1 MLSQEISKRWID
13 FFASRGHTVVPSASL
28 ISNEPGAMFTIA
40 GMVPFIPY
48 FLGRET
54 PPFSRAT
61 SVQKCIRTLD
71 IEEVGKTARHG
82 TFFQMAGNFSF
93 GDYFK
98 EQAIPFAYELLTTPQ
113 DKGGFGLDPERLWVT
128 IYEGDEEAYEIWT
141 KTVGFPAERIQR
153 MGMKENYW
161 STGQPGPAGPDS
173 EIFYDRGPAYGK
185 EGGPAADDDRYIEIW
200 NLVFMQYQRGEGI
213 GKDDFEILG
222 DLPKKNI
229 DTGLGVERLAM
240 LLQGVENF
248 YETDQVRP
256 VLDAASKLSGKKYH
270 GSESAE
276 DEGYEDDV
284 RMRVVADHIRS
295 SLMLIADG
303 VTPSNEGRGYIL
315 RRLMRRAIRA
325 MRLLGVTEPCLPVLF
340 PASRDAMKG
349 AFPYVADDFERI
361 SRIAYAEEKAFLHT
375 IETGTERL
383 EEAVAAAKKDGS
395 NAVSGAEAFAL
406 HDTYG
411 FPIDLT
417 LEMAAEAGVKVDEK
431 SFRELMAEQRHRAQ
445 ADAKAKKG
453 AFADLSELR
462 KLVDERGSIFTG
474 YTELRTE
481 TKLRAILVDGV
492 SVPAAKAGDKI
503 EVVLDET
510 PFYAE
515 AGGQAAD
522 TGVITGNGFVIDV
535 QDVQQPVKGL
545 SVHRAVVREGEV
557 HTGAD
562 VVAQVDVQRRR
573 DGEKAHSGTHIIH
586 AALHQ
591 VLGNEATQR
600 GSFNKEGYLR
610 FDFAWG
616 EGLSESAKREVEE
629 VANLA
634 IRDNH
639 EVITREMPLAE
650 AKALGA
656 MSLFGE
662 KYGDVVRVVEIGGE
676 FSRELCGGTHVGSSA
691 EIGSLTLLTEG
702 SVGSGNR
709 RVEALVG
716 LDSFNHLA
724 AERTLVNQLTGLMKV
739 QSSADLPEKINQTLA
754 KLKAAEKELAQLRRE
769 KLQAEAGKLLE
780 NAQTIGSVRVLAHD
794 AGELDANGVRDL
806 ALDLRSRFGSEAAVV
821 AVVGVAN
828 GRPVVLVATNEGA
841 REAGVKA
848 GALVRVA
855 AGVLGGGGGGKDDV
869 AQGGGQDASKI
880 GAALDAVRDA
890 IAQAQA

>member
-1 MLSQEISKRWID
+1 MLSQEISKRWIE
-13 FFASRGHTVVPSASL
+13 FFEKRGHTVVPSASL

-98 EQAIPFAYELLTTPQ
+98 EQAIPFAYELLTASQ
-113 DKGGFGLDPERLWVT
+113 DEGGYGLDPERLWVT
-128 IYEGDEEAYEIWT
+128 IYEGDNEAFDVWT
-141 KTVGFPAERIQR
+141 KTVGFPEERIQR

-185 EGGPAADDDRYIEIW
+185 EGGPAVDDDRYIEIW

-213 GKDDFEILG
+213 GKEDFEILG
-222 DLPKKNI
+222 ELPKKNI

-270 GSESAE
+270 GSESPE
-276 DEGYEDDV
+276 DPGYEDDV

-325 MRLLGVTEPCLPVLF
+325 MRLLGVTEPCLPILF
-340 PASRDAMKG
+340 PASRDAMAG

-383 EEAVAAAKKDGS
+383 EEAVATAKKDGS
-395 NAVSGAEAFAL
+395 NSVSGAEAFAL

-431 SFRELMAEQRHRAQ
+431 AFRELMAEQRHRAQ

-481 TKLRAILVDGV
+481 THLRALLKDGV
-492 SVPAAKAGDKI
+492 SVPVAKAGDKI

-515 AGGQAAD
+515 GGGQAAD

-545 SVHRAVVREGEV
+545 SVHRAVVREGEA
-557 HTGAD
+557 HPGAE

-573 DGEKAHSGTHIIH
+573 DGEKAHSGTHIVH

-616 EGLSESAKREVEE
+616 ESLSDSAKREVEE

-639 EVITREMPLAE
+639 EVIAREMPLAE

-662 KYGDVVRVVEIGGE
+662 KYGNIVRMVEIGGE
-676 FSRELCGGTHVGSSA
+676 FSRELCGGTHVGTSS
-691 EIGSLTLLTEG
+691 EIGSLTLLTEQ

-716 LDSFNHLA
+716 MNSFEHLA
-724 AERTLVNQLTGLMKV
+724 AERTLVNQLTGMMKV
-739 QSSADLPEKINQTLA
+739 QSSSELPEKINQTLA
-754 KLKAAEKELAQLRRE
+754 KLKSAEKELEKLRRE

-780 NAQTIGSVRVLAHD
+780 NAQTIGSVRVLTHH
-794 AGELDANGVRDL
+794 AGELDANGVRSL

-821 AVVGVAN
+821 AVTGVAN
-828 GRPVVLVATNEGA
+828 GRPVILVATNEGA
-841 REAGVKA
+841 REAGIKA
-848 GALVRVA
+848 GALVRLA
-855 AGVLGGGGGGKDDV
+855 ASVLGGGGGGKDDV
-869 AQGGGQDASKI
+869 AQGGGQDASKVSE
-880 GAALDAVRDA
+880 ALDAIRNA
-890 IAQAQA
+890 IAQA

>member
-98 EQAIPFAYELLTTPQ
+98 EKAIPFAYELLTTSQ
-113 DKGGFGLDPERLWVT
+113 DQGGFGLDPERLWVT
-128 IYEGDEEAYEIWT
+128 IYEGDEEAFEIWT

-200 NLVFMQYQRGEGI
+200 NLVFMQYQRGEGL

-222 DLPKKNI
+222 ELPKKNI

-270 GSESAE
+270 GSESPE

-340 PASRDAMKG
+340 PASCEAMKG
-349 AFPYVADDFERI
+349 AFPYVGDDFERI

-431 SFRELMAEQRHRAQ
+431 AFRELMAEQRHRAQ

-481 TKLRAILVDGV
+481 THLRAILVDGV

-557 HTGAD
+557 HTGAE

-639 EVITREMPLAE
+639 QVITREMALAE

-691 EIGSLTLLTEG
+691 EVGSLTLLTEG

-716 LDSFNHLA
+716 LDSFNHLT

-794 AGELDANGVRDL
+794 AGELDANGVREL

-828 GRPVVLVATNEGA
+828 GRPVILVATNEGA

>member
-1 MLSQEISKRWID
+1 MLSQEISKRWLE
-13 FFASRGHTVVPSASL
+13 FFKDRGHTVIPSASL
-28 ISNEPGAMFTIA
+28 VSNQPGAMFTIA

-48 FLGRET
+48 FLGQET
-54 PPFSRAT
+54 PEFSRAT

-71 IEEVGKTARHG
+71 IDEVGKTARHG

-98 EQAIPFAYELLTTPQ
+98 AEVIPWAYELLTTSVDQ
-113 DKGGFGLDPERLWVT
+113 GGFGLDPERLWVT
-128 IYEGDEEAYEIWT
+128 VYEGDDEAYDIWT
-141 KTVGFPAERIQR
+141 NKVGFPAERIQK
-153 MGMKENYW
+153 MGMGENYW

-185 EGGPAADDDRYIEIW
+185 DGGPAVDDDRYIEIW
-200 NLVFMQYQRGEGI
+200 NLVFMQYQRGEGT
-213 GKDDFEILG
+213 GKDSFEILG
-222 DLPKKNI
+222 ELPKKNI

-270 GSESAE
+270 GSENAD

-340 PASRDAMKG
+340 PASRDAMGG
-349 AFPYVADDFERI
+349 AFPVVINDFERI
-361 SRIAYAEEKAFLHT
+361 SRIAYAEEKAFLRT
-375 IETGTERL
+375 IESGTERL
-383 EEAVAAAKKDGS
+383 DEAVKHAKASGQAMVSGEEA
-395 NAVSGAEAFAL
+395 FTL

-417 LEMAAEAGVKVDEK
+417 LEMAEEAGVKVDEK
-431 SFRELMAEQRHRAQ
+431 AFRELMEEQRHRAQ

-453 AFADLSELR
+453 AHADLSAFRELA
-462 KLVDERGSIFTG
+462 DERGSIFTG
-474 YTELRTE
+474 YDELKTE
-481 TKLRAILVDGV
+481 TTLRAILVDGAT
-492 SVPAAKAGDKI
+492 VPAAKAGDKVEI
-503 EVVLDET
+503 VLDET

-522 TGVITGNGFVIDV
+522 TGTISGNGFIIDV
-535 QDVQQPVKGL
+535 SDVQQPVKGL

-557 HTGAD
+557 ATGAT
-562 VVAQVDVQRRR
+562 VTAHVNEQRRF

-610 FDFAWG
+610 FDFAWN
-616 EGLSESAKREVEE
+616 EGLSESAKQEVEE
-629 VANLA
+629 VANTA
-634 IRDNH
+634 IRDNLQT
-639 EVITREMPLAE
+639 VTREMPLAE
-650 AKALGA
+650 AKKLGA

-662 KYGDVVRVVEIGGE
+662 KYGDIVRVVEIGGD

-691 EIGSLTLLTEG
+691 EIGSLSLLTEQ

-724 AERTLVNQLTGLMKV
+724 AERTLVNQLTSMMKV
-739 QSSADLPEKINQTLA
+739 QKSSDLPA
-754 KLKAAEKELAQLRRE
+754 KLTETLDKLKQAEKELEKLRKE
-769 KLQAEAGKLLE
+769 KLQAQAGKLTE
-780 NAQTIGSVRVLAHD
+780 SAETIGSVRALLHN
-794 AGELDANGVRDL
+794 AGELSANVVREL
-806 ALDLRSRFGSEAAVV
+806 ALDLRNRLGAEAAVV
-821 AVVGVAN
+821 AVCGVNN
-828 GRPVVLVATNEGA
+828 GRPVILVATNEAA

-869 AQGGGQDASKI
+869 AQGGGQDPAKI
-880 GAALDAVRDA
+880 DDAFAAIRTA
-890 IAQAQA
+890 IAES

>member
-1 MLSQEISKRWID
+1 MLSQEISKRWIE
-13 FFASRGHTVVPSASL
+13 FFEKRGHTVVPSASL

-98 EQAIPFAYELLTTPQ
+98 EQAIPFAYELLTASQ
-113 DKGGFGLDPERLWVT
+113 DEGGYGLDPERLWVT
-128 IYEGDEEAYEIWT
+128 IYEGDNEAFDVWT
-141 KTVGFPAERIQR
+141 KTVGFPEERIQR

-185 EGGPAADDDRYIEIW
+185 EGGPAVDDDRYIEIW

-213 GKDDFEILG
+213 GKEDFEILG
-222 DLPKKNI
+222 ELPKKNI

-270 GSESAE
+270 GSESPE
-276 DEGYEDDV
+276 DPGYEDDV

-325 MRLLGVTEPCLPVLF
+325 MRLLGVTEPCLPILF
-340 PASRDAMKG
+340 PASRDAMAG

-383 EEAVAAAKKDGS
+383 EEAVATAKKNGS
-395 NAVSGAEAFAL
+395 NSVSGAEAFAL

-431 SFRELMAEQRHRAQ
+431 AFRELMAEQRHRAQ

-453 AFADLSELR
+453 SFADLSELR

-481 TKLRAILVDGV
+481 THLRALLKDGV
-492 SVPAAKAGDKI
+492 SVPVAKAGDKI

-515 AGGQAAD
+515 GGGQAAD

-545 SVHRAVVREGEV
+545 SVHRAVVREGEA
-557 HTGAD
+557 HPGAE

-573 DGEKAHSGTHIIH
+573 DGEKAHSGTHIVH

-616 EGLSESAKREVEE
+616 ESLSDSAKREVEE

-639 EVITREMPLAE
+639 EVIAREMPLAE

-662 KYGDVVRVVEIGGE
+662 KYGNIVRMVEIGGE
-676 FSRELCGGTHVGSSA
+676 FSRELCGGTHVGTSS
-691 EIGSLTLLTEG
+691 EIGSLTLLTEQ

-716 LDSFNHLA
+716 MNSFEHLA
-724 AERTLVNQLTGLMKV
+724 AERTLVNQLTGMMKV
-739 QSSADLPEKINQTLA
+739 QSSAELPEKINQTLA
-754 KLKAAEKELAQLRRE
+754 KLKSAEKELEKLRRE

-780 NAQTIGSVRVLAHD
+780 NAQTIGSVRVLTHH
-794 AGELDANGVRDL
+794 AGELDANGVRSL

-821 AVVGVAN
+821 AVTGVAN
-828 GRPVVLVATNEGA
+828 GRPVILVATNEGA
-841 REAGVKA
+841 REAGIKA
-848 GALVRVA
+848 GALVRLA
-855 AGVLGGGGGGKDDV
+855 ASVLGGGGGGKDDV
-869 AQGGGQDASKI
+869 AQGGGQDASKVSE
-880 GAALDAVRDA
+880 ALDAIRNA
-890 IAQAQA
+890 IAQA

>member
-1 MLSQEISKRWID
+1 MLSQEISKRWIE
-13 FFASRGHTVVPSASL
+13 FFEKRGHTVVPSASL

-98 EQAIPFAYELLTTPQ
+98 EQAIPFAYELLTASQ
-113 DKGGFGLDPERLWVT
+113 DEGGYGLDPERLWVT
-128 IYEGDEEAYEIWT
+128 IYEGDNEAFDVWT
-141 KTVGFPAERIQR
+141 KTVGFPKERIQR

-185 EGGPAADDDRYIEIW
+185 EGGPAVDDDRYIEIW

-213 GKDDFEILG
+213 GKEDFEILG
-222 DLPKKNI
+222 ELPKKNI

-248 YETDQVRP
+248 YESDQVRP

-270 GSESAE
+270 GSESPE
-276 DEGYEDDV
+276 DLGYEDDV

-325 MRLLGVTEPCLPVLF
+325 MRLLGVTEPCLPILF
-340 PASRDAMKG
+340 PASRDAMAG

-383 EEAVAAAKKDGS
+383 EEAVATAKKDGS
-395 NAVSGAEAFAL
+395 NSVSGAEAFAL

-431 SFRELMAEQRHRAQ
+431 AFRELMAEQRHRAQ

-453 AFADLSELR
+453 SFADLSELR

-481 TKLRAILVDGV
+481 THLRALLKDGV
-492 SVPAAKAGDKI
+492 SVPVAKAGDKI

-515 AGGQAAD
+515 GGGQAAD

-545 SVHRAVVREGEV
+545 SVHRAVVREGEA
-557 HTGAD
+557 HPGAE

-573 DGEKAHSGTHIIH
+573 DGEKAHSGTHIVH

-616 EGLSESAKREVEE
+616 ESLSDSAKREVEE

-639 EVITREMPLAE
+639 EVIAREMPLAE

-662 KYGDVVRVVEIGGE
+662 KYGNIVRMVEIGGE
-676 FSRELCGGTHVGSSA
+676 FSRELCGGTHVGTSS
-691 EIGSLTLLTEG
+691 EIGSLTLLTEQ

-716 LDSFNHLA
+716 MNSFEHLA
-724 AERTLVNQLTGLMKV
+724 AERTLVNQLTGMMKV
-739 QSSADLPEKINQTLA
+739 QSSSELPEKINQTLA
-754 KLKAAEKELAQLRRE
+754 KLKSAEKELEKLRRE

-780 NAQTIGSVRVLAHD
+780 NAQTIGSVRVLTHH
-794 AGELDANGVRDL
+794 AGELDANGVRSL

-821 AVVGVAN
+821 AVTGVAN
-828 GRPVVLVATNEGA
+828 GRPVILVATNEGA
-841 REAGVKA
+841 REAGIKA
-848 GALVRVA
+848 GALVRLA
-855 AGVLGGGGGGKDDV
+855 ASVLGGGGGGKDDV
-869 AQGGGQDASKI
+869 AQGGGQDASKVSE
-880 GAALDAVRDA
+880 ALDAIRNA
-890 IAQAQA
+890 IAQA

>member
-1 MLSQEISKRWID
+1 M
-13 FFASRGHTVVPSASL
+13 
-28 ISNEPGAMFTIA
+28 
-40 GMVPFIPY
+40 
-48 FLGRET
+48 
-54 PPFSRAT
+54 
-61 SVQKCIRTLD
+61 
-71 IEEVGKTARHG
+71 
-82 TFFQMAGNFSF
+82 
-93 GDYFK
+93 
-98 EQAIPFAYELLTTPQ
+98 
-113 DKGGFGLDPERLWVT
+113 T
-128 IYEGDEEAYEIWT
+128 IYEGDNEAFDVWT
-141 KTVGFPAERIQR
+141 KTVGFPEERIQR

-185 EGGPAADDDRYIEIW
+185 EGGPAVDDDRYIEIW

-213 GKDDFEILG
+213 GKEDFEILG
-222 DLPKKNI
+222 ELPKKNI

-248 YETDQVRP
+248 YESDQVRP

-270 GSESAE
+270 GSESPE
-276 DEGYEDDV
+276 DPGYEDDV

-325 MRLLGVTEPCLPVLF
+325 MRLLGVTEPCLPILF
-340 PASRDAMKG
+340 PASRDAMAG

-383 EEAVAAAKKDGS
+383 EEAVATAKKDGS
-395 NAVSGAEAFAL
+395 NSVSGAEAFAL

-431 SFRELMAEQRHRAQ
+431 AFRELMAEQRHRAQ

-481 TKLRAILVDGV
+481 THLRALLKDGV
-492 SVPAAKAGDKI
+492 SVPVAKAGDKI

-515 AGGQAAD
+515 GGGQAAD

-545 SVHRAVVREGEV
+545 SVHRAVVREGEA
-557 HTGAD
+557 HPGAE

-573 DGEKAHSGTHIIH
+573 DGEKAHSGTHIVH

-616 EGLSESAKREVEE
+616 ESLSDSAKREVEE

-639 EVITREMPLAE
+639 EVIAREMPLAE

-662 KYGDVVRVVEIGGE
+662 KYGNIVRMVEIGGE
-676 FSRELCGGTHVGSSA
+676 FSRELCGGTHVGTSS
-691 EIGSLTLLTEG
+691 EIGSLTLLTEQ

-716 LDSFNHLA
+716 MNSFEHLA
-724 AERTLVNQLTGLMKV
+724 AERTLVNQLTGMMKV
-739 QSSADLPEKINQTLA
+739 QSSAELPEKINQTLA
-754 KLKAAEKELAQLRRE
+754 KLKSAEKELEKLRRE

-780 NAQTIGSVRVLAHD
+780 NAQTIGSVRVLTHH
-794 AGELDANGVRDL
+794 AGELDANGVRSL

-821 AVVGVAN
+821 AVTGVAN
-828 GRPVVLVATNEGA
+828 GRPVILVATNEGA
-841 REAGVKA
+841 REAGIKA
-848 GALVRVA
+848 GALVRLA
-855 AGVLGGGGGGKDDV
+855 ASVLGGGGGGKDDV
-869 AQGGGQDASKI
+869 AQGGGQDASKVSE
-880 GAALDAVRDA
+880 ALDAIRNA
-890 IAQAQA
+890 IAQA

>member
-1 MLSQEISKRWID
+1 M
-13 FFASRGHTVVPSASL
+13 
-28 ISNEPGAMFTIA
+28 
-40 GMVPFIPY
+40 
-48 FLGRET
+48 
-54 PPFSRAT
+54 
-61 SVQKCIRTLD
+61 
-71 IEEVGKTARHG
+71 
-82 TFFQMAGNFSF
+82 
-93 GDYFK
+93 
-98 EQAIPFAYELLTTPQ
+98 
-113 DKGGFGLDPERLWVT
+113 T
-128 IYEGDEEAYEIWT
+128 IYEGDNEAFDVWT
-141 KTVGFPAERIQR
+141 KTVGFPEERIQR

-185 EGGPAADDDRYIEIW
+185 EGGPAVDDDRYIEIW

-213 GKDDFEILG
+213 GKEDFEILG
-222 DLPKKNI
+222 ELPKKNI

-270 GSESAE
+270 GSESPE
-276 DEGYEDDV
+276 DPGYEDDV

-325 MRLLGVTEPCLPVLF
+325 MRLLGVTEPCLPILF
-340 PASRDAMKG
+340 PASRDAMAG

-383 EEAVAAAKKDGS
+383 EEAVATAKKDGS
-395 NAVSGAEAFAL
+395 NSVSGAEAFAL

-431 SFRELMAEQRHRAQ
+431 AFRELMAEQRHRAQ

-481 TKLRAILVDGV
+481 THLRALLKDGV
-492 SVPAAKAGDKI
+492 SVPVAKAGDKI

-515 AGGQAAD
+515 GGGQAAD

-545 SVHRAVVREGEV
+545 SVHRAVVREGEA
-557 HTGAD
+557 HPGAE

-573 DGEKAHSGTHIIH
+573 DGEKAHSGTHIVH

-616 EGLSESAKREVEE
+616 ESLSDSAKREVEE

-639 EVITREMPLAE
+639 EVIAREMPLAE

-662 KYGDVVRVVEIGGE
+662 KYGNIVRMVEIGGE
-676 FSRELCGGTHVGSSA
+676 FSRELCGGTHVGTSS
-691 EIGSLTLLTEG
+691 EIGSLTLLTEQ

-716 LDSFNHLA
+716 MNSFEHLA
-724 AERTLVNQLTGLMKV
+724 AERTLVNQLTGMMKV
-739 QSSADLPEKINQTLA
+739 QSSAELPEKINQTLA
-754 KLKAAEKELAQLRRE
+754 KLKSAEKELEKLRRE

-780 NAQTIGSVRVLAHD
+780 NAQTIGSVRVLTHH
-794 AGELDANGVRDL
+794 AGELDANGVRSL

-821 AVVGVAN
+821 AVTGVAN
-828 GRPVVLVATNEGA
+828 GRPVILVATNEGA
-841 REAGVKA
+841 REAGIKA
-848 GALVRVA
+848 GALVRLA
-855 AGVLGGGGGGKDDV
+855 AGILGGGGGGKDDV
-869 AQGGGQDASKI
+869 AQGGGQDASKVSE
-880 GAALDAVRDA
+880 ALDAIRNA
-890 IAQAQA
+890 IAQA

>member
-128 IYEGDEEAYEIWT
+128 IYEGDDEAFDIWHN
-141 KTVGFPAERIQR
+141 KVGFPAERIQR

>member
-128 IYEGDEEAYEIWT
+128 IYEGDDEAFDIWHN
-141 KTVGFPAERIQR
+141 KVGFPAERIQR

-270 GSESAE
+270 GSESPE

-431 SFRELMAEQRHRAQ
+431 AFRELMAEQRHRAQ

-522 TGVITGNGFVIDV
+522 TGVITGNGFIIDV

-610 FDFAWG
+610 FDFAWN

>member
-98 EQAIPFAYELLTTPQ
+98 EQAIPFAYELLTTSQ

-128 IYEGDEEAYEIWT
+128 IYEGDEEAFEIWT
-141 KTVGFPAERIQR
+141 KTVGFPSERIQR

-780 NAQTIGSVRVLAHD
+780 NAQTIGAVRVLAHD
-794 AGELDANGVRDL
+794 AGELDANGVREL

>member
-1 MLSQEISKRWID
+1 M
-13 FFASRGHTVVPSASL
+13 
-28 ISNEPGAMFTIA
+28 
-40 GMVPFIPY
+40 
-48 FLGRET
+48 
-54 PPFSRAT
+54 
-61 SVQKCIRTLD
+61 
-71 IEEVGKTARHG
+71 
-82 TFFQMAGNFSF
+82 
-93 GDYFK
+93 
-98 EQAIPFAYELLTTPQ
+98 
-113 DKGGFGLDPERLWVT
+113 T
-128 IYEGDEEAYEIWT
+128 IYEGDNEAFDVWT
-141 KTVGFPAERIQR
+141 KTVGFPEERIQR

-185 EGGPAADDDRYIEIW
+185 EGGPAVDDDRYIEIW

-213 GKDDFEILG
+213 GKEDFEILG
-222 DLPKKNI
+222 ELPKKNI

-270 GSESAE
+270 GSESPE
-276 DEGYEDDV
+276 DPGYEDDV

-325 MRLLGVTEPCLPVLF
+325 MRLLGVTEPCLPILF
-340 PASRDAMKG
+340 PASRDAMAG

-383 EEAVAAAKKDGS
+383 EEAVATAKKNGS
-395 NAVSGAEAFAL
+395 NSVSGAEAFAL

-431 SFRELMAEQRHRAQ
+431 AFRELMAEQRHRAQ

-481 TKLRAILVDGV
+481 THLRALLKDGV
-492 SVPAAKAGDKI
+492 SVPVAKAGDKI

-515 AGGQAAD
+515 GGGQAAD

-545 SVHRAVVREGEV
+545 SVHRAVVREGEA
-557 HTGAD
+557 HPGAE

-573 DGEKAHSGTHIIH
+573 DGEKAHSGTHIVH

-616 EGLSESAKREVEE
+616 ESLSDSAKREVEE

-639 EVITREMPLAE
+639 EVIAREMPLAE

-662 KYGDVVRVVEIGGE
+662 KYGNIVRMVEIGGE
-676 FSRELCGGTHVGSSA
+676 FSRELCGGTHVGTSS
-691 EIGSLTLLTEG
+691 EIGSLTLLTEQ

-716 LDSFNHLA
+716 MNSFEHLA
-724 AERTLVNQLTGLMKV
+724 AERTLVNQLTGMMKV
-739 QSSADLPEKINQTLA
+739 QSSAELPEKINQTLA
-754 KLKAAEKELAQLRRE
+754 KLKSAEKELEKLRRE

-780 NAQTIGSVRVLAHD
+780 NAQTIGGVRVLTHH
-794 AGELDANGVRDL
+794 AGELDANGVRSL

-821 AVVGVAN
+821 AVTGVAN
-828 GRPVVLVATNEGA
+828 GRPVILVATNEGA
-841 REAGVKA
+841 REAGIKA
-848 GALVRVA
+848 GALVRLA
-855 AGVLGGGGGGKDDV
+855 ASVLGGGGGGKDDV
-869 AQGGGQDASKI
+869 AQGGGQDASKVSE
-880 GAALDAVRDA
+880 ALDAIRNA
-890 IAQAQA
+890 IAQA

>member
-1 MLSQEISKRWID
+1 MLSQEISKRWIE
-13 FFASRGHTVVPSASL
+13 FFEKRGHTVVPSASL

-98 EQAIPFAYELLTTPQ
+98 EQAIPFAYELLTASQ
-113 DKGGFGLDPERLWVT
+113 DEGGYGLDPERLWVT
-128 IYEGDEEAYEIWT
+128 IYEGDNEAFDVWT
-141 KTVGFPAERIQR
+141 KTVGFPEERIQR

-185 EGGPAADDDRYIEIW
+185 EGGPAVDDDRYIEIW

-213 GKDDFEILG
+213 GKEDFEILG
-222 DLPKKNI
+222 ELPKKNI

-256 VLDAASKLSGKKYH
+256 VLDAASKLSKKKYH
-270 GSESAE
+270 GSESPE
-276 DEGYEDDV
+276 DPGYEDDV

-325 MRLLGVTEPCLPVLF
+325 MRLLGVTEPCLPILF
-340 PASRDAMKG
+340 PASRDAMAG

-383 EEAVAAAKKDGS
+383 EEAVATAKKDGS
-395 NAVSGAEAFAL
+395 NSVSGAEAFAL

-431 SFRELMAEQRHRAQ
+431 AFRELMAEQRHRAQ

-453 AFADLSELR
+453 SFADLSELR

-481 TKLRAILVDGV
+481 THLRALLKDGV
-492 SVPAAKAGDKI
+492 SVPVAKAGDKI

-515 AGGQAAD
+515 GGGQAAD

-545 SVHRAVVREGEV
+545 SVHRAVVREGEA
-557 HTGAD
+557 HPGAE

-573 DGEKAHSGTHIIH
+573 DGEKAHSGTHIVH

-616 EGLSESAKREVEE
+616 ESLSDSAKREVEE

-639 EVITREMPLAE
+639 EVIAREMPLAE

-662 KYGDVVRVVEIGGE
+662 KYGNIVRMVEIGGE
-676 FSRELCGGTHVGSSA
+676 FSRELCGGTHVGTSS
-691 EIGSLTLLTEG
+691 EIGSLTLLTEQ

-716 LDSFNHLA
+716 MNSFEHLA
-724 AERTLVNQLTGLMKV
+724 AERTLVNQLTGMMKV
-739 QSSADLPEKINQTLA
+739 QSSSELPEKINQTLA
-754 KLKAAEKELAQLRRE
+754 KLKSAEKELEKLRRE

-780 NAQTIGSVRVLAHD
+780 NAQTIGSVRVLTHH
-794 AGELDANGVRDL
+794 AGELDANGVRSL

-821 AVVGVAN
+821 AVTGVAN
-828 GRPVVLVATNEGA
+828 GRPVILVATNEGA
-841 REAGVKA
+841 REAGIKA
-848 GALVRVA
+848 GALVRLA

-869 AQGGGQDASKI
+869 AQGGGQDASKVSE
-880 GAALDAVRDA
+880 ALDAIRNA
-890 IAQAQA
+890 IAQA

>member
-98 EQAIPFAYELLTTPQ
+98 EKAIPFAYELLTTPQ
-113 DKGGFGLDPERLWVT
+113 DQGGFGLDPERLWVT
-128 IYEGDEEAYEIWT
+128 IYEGDDEAFEIWT

-185 EGGPAADDDRYIEIW
+185 DGGPAVDDDRYIEIW

-222 DLPKKNI
+222 ELPKKNI

-270 GSESAE
+270 GSESPE

-431 SFRELMAEQRHRAQ
+431 AFRELMAEQRHRAQ

-522 TGVITGNGFVIDV
+522 TGVITGNGFIIDV

-557 HTGAD
+557 HVGAD

-610 FDFAWG
+610 FDFAWN

-794 AGELDANGVRDL
+794 AGELDANGVREL

-828 GRPVVLVATNEGA
+828 GRPVILVATNEGA

>member
-1 MLSQEISKRWID
+1 MLSQEISKRWIE
-13 FFASRGHTVVPSASL
+13 FFEKRGHTVVPSASL

-98 EQAIPFAYELLTTPQ
+98 EQAIPFAYELLTASQ
-113 DKGGFGLDPERLWVT
+113 DEGGYGLDPERLWVT
-128 IYEGDEEAYEIWT
+128 IYEGDNEAFDVWT
-141 KTVGFPAERIQR
+141 KTVGFPEERIQR

-185 EGGPAADDDRYIEIW
+185 EGGPAVDDDRYIEIW

-213 GKDDFEILG
+213 GKEDFEILG
-222 DLPKKNI
+222 ELPKKNI

-256 VLDAASKLSGKKYH
+256 VLDAASKLSKKKYH
-270 GSESAE
+270 GSESPE
-276 DEGYEDDV
+276 DPGYEDDV

-325 MRLLGVTEPCLPVLF
+325 MRLLGVTEPCLPILF
-340 PASRDAMKG
+340 PASRDAMAG

-383 EEAVAAAKKDGS
+383 EEAVATAKKDGS
-395 NAVSGAEAFAL
+395 NSVSGAEAFAL

-431 SFRELMAEQRHRAQ
+431 AFRELMAEQRHRAQ

-453 AFADLSELR
+453 SFADLSELR

-481 TKLRAILVDGV
+481 THLRALLKDGV
-492 SVPAAKAGDKI
+492 SVPVAKAGDKI

-515 AGGQAAD
+515 GGGQAAD

-545 SVHRAVVREGEV
+545 SVHRAVVREGEA
-557 HTGAD
+557 HPGAE

-573 DGEKAHSGTHIIH
+573 DGEKAHSGTHIVH

-616 EGLSESAKREVEE
+616 ESLSDSAKREVEE

-639 EVITREMPLAE
+639 EVIAREMPLAE

-662 KYGDVVRVVEIGGE
+662 KYGNIVRMVEIGGE
-676 FSRELCGGTHVGSSA
+676 FSRELCGGTHVGTSS
-691 EIGSLTLLTEG
+691 EIGSLTLLTEQ

-716 LDSFNHLA
+716 MNSFEHLA
-724 AERTLVNQLTGLMKV
+724 AERTLVNQLTSMMKV
-739 QSSADLPEKINQTLA
+739 QSSSELPEKINQTLA
-754 KLKAAEKELAQLRRE
+754 KLKSAEKELEKLRRE

-780 NAQTIGSVRVLAHD
+780 NAQTIGGVRVLTHH
-794 AGELDANGVRDL
+794 AGELDANGVRSL

-821 AVVGVAN
+821 AVTGVTN
-828 GRPVVLVATNEGA
+828 GRPVILVATNEGA
-841 REAGVKA
+841 REAGIKA
-848 GALVRVA
+848 GALVRLA

-869 AQGGGQDASKI
+869 AQGGGQDASKVSE
-880 GAALDAVRDA
+880 ALDAIRNA
-890 IAQAQA
+890 IAQA

>member
-1 MLSQEISKRWID
+1 MLSQEISKRWVD
-13 FFASRGHTVVPSASL
+13 FFAKRGHTVVPSTSL

-71 IEEVGKTARHG
+71 IDEVGKTARHG

-98 EQAIPFAYELLTTPQ
+98 EQAILFAYELLTTSQ
-113 DKGGFGLDPERLWVT
+113 DEGGYGLDPERLWVT
-128 IYEGDEEAYEIWT
+128 IYEGDDQAFDVWT
-141 KTVGFPAERIQR
+141 KIVGFPEERIQR

-185 EGGPAADDDRYIEIW
+185 EGGPAVDDDRYIEIW
-200 NLVFMQYQRGEGI
+200 NLVFMQYQRGEGT

-222 DLPKKNI
+222 ELPQKNI

-270 GSESAE
+270 GSESPQ
-276 DEGYEDDV
+276 DEGYVDDV

-325 MRLLGVTEPCLPVLF
+325 MRLLGVSEPCLPVLF
-340 PASRDAMKG
+340 PASRDAMAG

-383 EEAVAAAKKDGS
+383 EEAVASAKKNGS
-395 NAVSGAEAFAL
+395 NSVSGAEAFTL

-431 SFRELMAEQRHRAQ
+431 AFRELMAQQRERAQ

-462 KLVDERGSIFTG
+462 RLLDERGSIFTG

-481 TKLRAILVDGV
+481 TQLRAILVDGV
-492 SVPAAKAGDKI
+492 SVPVAKAGDKV

-522 TGVITGNGFVIDV
+522 TGTITGDGFVIDV

-545 SVHRAVVREGEV
+545 SVHRAVIREGEA
-557 HTGAD
+557 HPGIP
-562 VVAQVDVQRRR
+562 VVAQVDVQRRK

-591 VLGNEATQR
+591 VLGKEATQR

-629 VANLA
+629 VSNRA
-634 IRDNH
+634 IRDNF

-650 AKALGA
+650 AKAMGA

-662 KYGDVVRVVEIGGE
+662 KYGDTVRVVEIGGE

-691 EIGSLTLLTEG
+691 EVGSLSLLTEQ

-724 AERTLVNQLTGLMKV
+724 AERTLVNQLTSLLKV
-739 QSSADLPEKINQTLA
+739 QSSAELPEKINQTLT
-754 KLKAAEKELAQLRRE
+754 KLKSAEKELEKLRRE
-769 KLQAEAGKLLE
+769 KLQAEAAKLIE
-780 NAQTIGSVRVLAHD
+780 TAQTIGQVRVLAHH
-794 AGELDANGVRDL
+794 AGELDANGVRSL
-806 ALDLRSRFGSEAAVV
+806 ALDLRSRFGSEPAVV
-821 AVVGVAN
+821 AVTGVAN
-828 GRPVVLVATNEGA
+828 NRPVVIVATNEGA
-841 REAGVKA
+841 REAGMKA

-855 AGVLGGGGGGKDDV
+855 AGVLGGGGGGKDDI
-869 AQGGGQDASKI
+869 AQGGGQDATKVNE
-880 GAALDAVRDA
+880 ALDTIRTT
-890 IAQAQA
+890 IAQA

>member
-1 MLSQEISKRWID
+1 MLSQEISQRWID
-13 FFASRGHTVVPSASL
+13 FFEKRGHTVVPSASL
-28 ISNEPGAMFTIA
+28 VSNEPGAMFTIA

-54 PPFSRAT
+54 PKFSRAV

-71 IEEVGKTARHG
+71 IDEVGKTARHG

-98 EQAIPFAYELLTTPQ
+98 KQVIPWAYELLTSSIEE
-113 DKGGFGLDPERLWVT
+113 GGYGLDPDRLWVT
-128 IYEGDEEAYEIWT
+128 VYEGDDEAYDIWVNDV
-141 KTVGFPAERIQR
+141 KFPAERIQK
-153 MGMKENYW
+153 MGMKENFW

-200 NLVFMQYQRGEGI
+200 NLVFMQYQRGEGT
-213 GKDDFEILG
+213 GKDSFEILG

-256 VLDAASKLSGKKYH
+256 VLDAAAKLSGKTYQ
-270 GSESAE
+270 GSENAQ
-276 DEGYEDDV
+276 DAGYEDDV

-340 PASRDAMKG
+340 PASRDAMAG
-349 AFPYVADDFERI
+349 SYPVVAEDFERI
-361 SRIAYAEEKAFLHT
+361 SRIAYAEEKAFLKT
-375 IETGTERL
+375 IESGTTRL
-383 EEAVAAAKKDGS
+383 EEAVAAAKSAGK
-395 NAVSGAEAFAL
+395 AQVSGADAFAL

-417 LEMAAEAGVKVDEK
+417 LEMAEEAGLKVDEAQ
-431 SFRELMAEQRHRAQ
+431 FRALMEEQRQRAQ

-453 AFADLSELR
+453 GLADLSVFRELA
-462 KLVDERGSIFTG
+462 DERGSIFTG
-474 YTELRTE
+474 YDQLRTE
-481 TKLRAILVDGV
+481 TTLRALLVDGQAA
-492 SVPAAKAGDKI
+492 PAASAGQQV

-522 TGVITGNGFVIDV
+522 TGTITGNGFVLEV
-535 QDVQQPVKGL
+535 SDVQQPVKGL
-545 SVHRAVVREGEV
+545 SVHRATVKEGEV
-557 HTGAD
+557 TVGAA
-562 VVAQVDVQRRR
+562 VVAQVNVQRRQ
-573 DGEKAHSGTHIIH
+573 DGEKAHSGTHIVH

-591 VLGNEATQR
+591 VLGKEATQR

-610 FDFAWG
+610 FDFAWN
-616 EGLSESAKREVEE
+616 EGLSEAAKQEIEE
-629 VANLA
+629 VANTA
-634 IRDNH
+634 IRDNLQT
-639 EVITREMPLAE
+639 VTREMPLAE
-650 AKALGA
+650 AQKLGA

-662 KYGDVVRVVEIGGE
+662 KYGETVRVVEIGGD
-676 FSRELCGGTHVGSSA
+676 FSRELCGGTHVDSA
-691 EIGSLTLLTEG
+691 AQIGSLTLLTEQ

-716 LDSFNHLA
+716 LDSFKHLA

-739 QSSADLPEKINQTLA
+739 QASADLPEKIGQTLT
-754 KLKAAEKELAQLRRE
+754 KLKEAEKELAKLRKE
-769 KLQAEAGKLLE
+769 KLQAEAGKLVE
-780 NAQTIGSVRVLAHD
+780 SAQLFGSVRTLLHQ
-794 AGELDANGVRDL
+794 AGELDANAVREL
-806 ALDLRSRFGSEAAVV
+806 ALDLRSRLGEEAATV
-821 AVVGVAN
+821 AVAAVNN
-828 GRPVVLVATNEGA
+828 GRPVILVATNQAA
-841 REAGVKA
+841 RDAGVKA
-848 GALVRVA
+848 GALVRLA
-855 AGVLGGGGGGKDDV
+855 AGILGGGGGGKDDV

-880 GAALDAVRDA
+880 DDAFAAIRSSISELGA
-890 IAQAQA
+890 

>member
-1 MLSQEISKRWID
+1 MLSQEISKRWIE
-13 FFASRGHTVVPSASL
+13 FFEKRGHTVVPSASL

-98 EQAIPFAYELLTTPQ
+98 EQAIPFAYELLTASQ
-113 DKGGFGLDPERLWVT
+113 DEGGYGLDPERLWVT
-128 IYEGDEEAYEIWT
+128 IYEGDNEAFDVWT
-141 KTVGFPAERIQR
+141 KTVGFPEERIQR

-185 EGGPAADDDRYIEIW
+185 EGGPAVDDDRYIEIW

-213 GKDDFEILG
+213 GKEDFEILG
-222 DLPKKNI
+222 ELPKKNI

-270 GSESAE
+270 GSESPE
-276 DEGYEDDV
+276 HPGYEDDV

-325 MRLLGVTEPCLPVLF
+325 MRLLGVTEPCLPILF
-340 PASRDAMKG
+340 PASRDAMAG

-383 EEAVAAAKKDGS
+383 EEAVATAKKDGS
-395 NAVSGAEAFAL
+395 NSVSGAEAFAL

-431 SFRELMAEQRHRAQ
+431 AFRELMAEQRHRAQ

-453 AFADLSELR
+453 SFADLSELR

-481 TKLRAILVDGV
+481 THLRALLKDGV
-492 SVPAAKAGDKI
+492 SVPVAKAGDKI

-515 AGGQAAD
+515 GGGQAAD

-545 SVHRAVVREGEV
+545 SVHRAVVREGEA
-557 HTGAD
+557 HPGAE

-573 DGEKAHSGTHIIH
+573 DGEKAHSGTHIVH

-616 EGLSESAKREVEE
+616 ESLSDSAKREVEE

-639 EVITREMPLAE
+639 EVIAREMPLAE

-662 KYGDVVRVVEIGGE
+662 KYGNIVRMVEIGGE
-676 FSRELCGGTHVGSSA
+676 FSRELCGGTHVGTSS
-691 EIGSLTLLTEG
+691 EIGSLTLLTEQ

-716 LDSFNHLA
+716 MNSFEHLA
-724 AERTLVNQLTGLMKV
+724 AERTLVNQLTGMMKV
-739 QSSADLPEKINQTLA
+739 QSSAELPEKINQTLA
-754 KLKAAEKELAQLRRE
+754 KLKSAEKELEKLRRE

-780 NAQTIGSVRVLAHD
+780 NAQTIGSVRVLTHH
-794 AGELDANGVRDL
+794 AGELDANGVRSL

-821 AVVGVAN
+821 AVTGVAN
-828 GRPVVLVATNEGA
+828 GRPVILVATNEGA
-841 REAGVKA
+841 REAGIKA
-848 GALVRVA
+848 GALVRLA

-869 AQGGGQDASKI
+869 AQGGGQDASKVSE
-880 GAALDAVRDA
+880 ALDAIRNA
-890 IAQAQA
+890 IAQA